1 MSMRGT
7 AILLSPLRKPLEGAV
22 LIRGLLRESEIEIG
36 ARNRPTKPHGY
47 MPRASGYPA
56 NPERHLDEEVR
67 VAQKSVCSRLPAPCT
82 AIRLPHAD
90 LNFVLELREPRPQ
103 ASDIAAANCML
114 RHLFSAAR

>member
-36 ARNRPTKPHGY
+36 ARNRPTKPYGY

-56 NPERHLDEEVR
+56 NPERTWMKRCGSPRKACLLVSRSVHRDTSARVVR
-67 VAQKSVCSRLPAPCT
+67 QV
-82 AIRLPHAD
+82 
-90 LNFVLELREPRPQ
+90 
-103 ASDIAAANCML
+103 
-114 RHLFSAAR
+114 

>member
-47 MPRASGYPA
+47 MPRASRYPA

-67 VAQKSVCSRLPAPCT
+67 VAQKSVSSRLPAPCT
-82 AIRLPHAD
+82 AIRRR
-90 LNFVLELREPRPQ
+90 VLSGIKTPRSKDHYRSP
-103 ASDIAAANCML
+103 
-114 RHLFSAAR
+114 R